1 MEESRIKYVNFQ
13 QMKKM
18 IILHRS
24 NKISFMF
31 YRYVKYNPTNDM
43 LITGIRRENQISSFG
58 INDEPDENHETR
70 LISCSSFF
78 DHLLRSLSSIIDNI
92 DPNSFVN
99 LGHYWSHIQIH
110 TGNYYNV
117 LRKRDKVQ
125 LQPVK
130 FVSRVIKMNG
140 VVCCVFLIWKFLR
153 FYFFLKIT
161 IKELINL

>member
-1 MEESRIKYVNFQ
+1 MYRLFF
-13 QMKKM
+13 
-18 IILHRS
+18 LC
-24 NKISFMF
+24 
-31 YRYVKYNPTNDM
+31 RYVKYNPTNDM

-110 TGNYYNV
+110 TGSYYNV
-117 LRKRDKVQ
+117 LRSCDKVQ

-130 FVSRVIKMNG
+130 FVSGKFQICYIYILNFFFHRQ
-140 VVCCVFLIWKFLR
+140 FLL
-153 FYFFLKIT
+153 L
-161 IKELINL
+161 L

>member
-1 MEESRIKYVNFQ
+1 
-13 QMKKM
+13 
-18 IILHRS
+18 
-24 NKISFMF
+24 
-31 YRYVKYNPTNDM
+31 M

-99 LGHYWSHIQIH
+99 LSQYWSHIQFH
-110 TGNYYNV
+110 TTSYYNV
-117 LRKRDKVQ
+117 LRNCDKVQ

-130 FVSRVIKMNG
+130 FVSFKWYTMEKKNWLWI
-140 VVCCVFLIWKFLR
+140 CDL
-153 FYFFLKIT
+153 FLKRKKMFIYFLSIT
-161 IKELINL
+161 LMLYYRLFFGTKMSN

>member
-1 MEESRIKYVNFQ
+1 
-13 QMKKM
+13 MKMFTTSNWPTHNLYM
-18 IILHRS
+18 IRY
-24 NKISFMF
+24 NR
-31 YRYVKYNPTNDM
+31 RYVKYNPTNDM

-78 DHLLRSLSSIIDNI
+78 DHLLRSLCSILDNI

-99 LGHYWSHIQIH
+99 LNHYWSHIQIH

-130 FVSRVIKMNG
+130 FVSIPKKWTAI
-140 VVCCVFLIWKFLR
+140 L
-153 FYFFLKIT
+153 
-161 IKELINL
+161 

>member
-1 MEESRIKYVNFQ
+1 
-13 QMKKM
+13 
-18 IILHRS
+18 
-24 NKISFMF
+24 
-31 YRYVKYNPTNDM
+31 M

-99 LGHYWSHIQIH
+99 LGHYWNHIQVH
-110 TGNYYNV
+110 TTSYYDD
-117 LRKRDKVQ
+117 LRSCDKVQ

-130 FVSRVIKMNG
+130 FVSFKQLM
-140 VVCCVFLIWKFLR
+140 LH
-153 FYFFLKIT
+153 
-161 IKELINL
+161 

>member
-1 MEESRIKYVNFQ
+1 MYIQTN
-13 QMKKM
+13 
-18 IILHRS
+18 S
-24 NKISFMF
+24 NLLFINCHWYFF
-31 YRYVKYNPTNDM
+31 FTYRYVKYNPTNDM

-58 INDEPDENHETR
+58 IDDEPDENHETR

-78 DHLLRSLSSIIDNI
+78 DHLLRSLRSIIDNI

-99 LGHYWSHIQIH
+99 LGHYWSHIQKH

-130 FVSRVIKMNG
+130 FVSHIKINIFSTI
-140 VVCCVFLIWKFLR
+140 VHHFSQ
-153 FYFFLKIT
+153 LKD
-161 IKELINL
+161 N

>member
-1 MEESRIKYVNFQ
+1 
-13 QMKKM
+13 
-18 IILHRS
+18 
-24 NKISFMF
+24 
-31 YRYVKYNPTNDM
+31 M

-130 FVSRVIKMNG
+130 FVSHTTPFRLLSFESEFTINKSLPLNDRSATSMYRWHWCKCVSIKLLVWYFDVITFQIVTSWTKS
-140 VVCCVFLIWKFLR
+140 K
-153 FYFFLKIT
+153 T
-161 IKELINL
+161 ISHQ

>member
-1 MEESRIKYVNFQ
+1 MTTYC
-13 QMKKM
+13 
-18 IILHRS
+18 
-24 NKISFMF
+24 
-31 YRYVKYNPTNDM
+31 RYVKYNPTNDM

-110 TGNYYNV
+110 TGSYYNV
-117 LRKRDKVQ
+117 LKSCDKVQ

-130 FVSRVIKMNG
+130 FVSANYFSITH
-140 VVCCVFLIWKFLR
+140 KFHMYLMHHQGPLLL
-153 FYFFLKIT
+153 YFSTCEK
-161 IKELINL
+161 

>member
-1 MEESRIKYVNFQ
+1 MIFYSIDNRIVIWNYERDIKIIDLFAMEESRIK
-13 QMKKM
+13 
-18 IILHRS
+18 
-24 NKISFMF
+24 
-31 YRYVKYNPTNDM
+31 YVKYNPTNDM

-110 TGNYYNV
+110 TGSYYNV
-117 LRKRDKVQ
+117 LRSCDKVQ

-130 FVSRVIKMNG
+130 FVSSQNVKQFEKSFENEYPMI
-140 VVCCVFLIWKFLR
+140 LL
-153 FYFFLKIT
+153 
-161 IKELINL
+161 